1 MPDVDGLPDPRSF
14 KSHMPYKLSPGGLP
28 HTTPAKYIY
37 VSRNPKDVAVSA
49 YHQNRGLK
57 VCGFA
62 GTWDEFFPLFMAG
75 ELHFGSWFD
84 HVLSWWEHRDA
95 PNILFLTFE
104 GLKHDL
110 CGGVRK
116 IAEFMK
122 LGLAPEVIESVALQ
136 CNFDSMKV
144 NPSAN
149 FSWDDERRHGEPEFM
164 RKGEVGDWKNYFTA
178 EQNKVFDVAYADR
191 IKGSGLDLV
200 FE

>member
-49 YHQNRGLK
+49 YHQYRGLK
-57 VCGFA
+57 SSGFT

-75 ELHFGSWFD
+75 ELRFGSWFD

-110 CGGVRK
+110 RGGVHK

-136 CNFDSMKV
+136 CNFDRKV

-149 FSWDDERRHGEPEFM
+149 YSWADKRRHEGQPEFM

-178 EQNKVFDVAYADR
+178 EQNKVFNVAYAER
-191 IKGSGLDLV
+191 MKGSGLELV